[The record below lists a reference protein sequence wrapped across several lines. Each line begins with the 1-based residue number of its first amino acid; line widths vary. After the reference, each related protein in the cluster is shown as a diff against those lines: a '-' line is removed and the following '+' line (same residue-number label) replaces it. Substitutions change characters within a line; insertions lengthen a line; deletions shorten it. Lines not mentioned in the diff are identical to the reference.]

1 MLVDTLALVSANYF
15 SSNRVA
21 VFSDLHIGVH
31 QNSRAWHS
39 IAECWAR
46 WIIEELKSKNI
57 RDIVFCGDFFHT
69 RDEVSVDT
77 LHFGSRLLEM
87 FQDFHVTL
95 ITGNHDCYLKDSS
108 AINSLAPF
116 KHWRNVTVVQ
126 ETMQVASHG
135 RTFSFVPWGVAA
147 CDIPK
152 NNDIVFGHFEINL
165 FKMNTFFICDHG
177 VDAKELLQHAPL
189 VISGHFHLRDER
201 KYGNGTILYVG
212 NPFEMDFNDAGASK
226 GYYVLD
232 VATNAYEFHENTQSP
247 KHHNITLSS
256 MVQAGT
262 ITPQHREAFRDN
274 LVKLKIDR
282 RIAPDDTDVL
292 LAKLKMLQP
301 RQFVVEYE
309 TNFNDYDVNDRK
321 DLSSIDMEQAIREFI
336 DLMDINNRKEVAEYT
351 IDLFRRTRK

>member
-1 MLVDTLALVSANYF
+1 MIN
-15 SSNRVA
+15 
-21 VFSDLHIGVH
+21 
-31 QNSRAWHS
+31 
-39 IAECWAR
+39 
-46 WIIEELKSKNI
+46 EL
-57 RDIVFCGDFFHT
+57 RDKGIQDVVFCGDYFHT

-87 FQDFHVTL
+87 FHEFKVTL

-108 AINSLAPF
+108 SINSLEPF
-116 KHWRNVTVVQ
+116 KHWSNVTVVSN
-126 ETMQVASHG
+126 TTRVASHG
-135 RTFSFVPWGVAA
+135 RTISFVPWGVGVD
-147 CDIPK
+147 DIPK

-177 VDAKELLQHAPL
+177 VEAKDLLQRAPL

-201 KYGNGTILYVG
+201 KYGGGTILYVG

-232 VATNAYEFHENTQSP
+232 ITDNTYVFHENTKSP

-262 ITPQHREAFRDN
+262 ITQQHRDDFYNN
-274 LVKLKIDR
+274 LIKLKIDR
-282 RIAPDDTDVL
+282 RISPDDTDVL

-309 TNFNDYDVNDRK
+309 NNFNDYDVNDRK
-321 DLSSIDMEQAIREFI
+321 DLSSIDIEQAIREFI
-336 DLMDINNRKEVAEYT
+336 DLMDINNRKEVTEYT
-351 IDLFRRTRK
+351 IDLYRRTRK